1 MKMNGQNFSNHK
13 KYVKGFHGLLFVLLL
28 LLLCGSVSYLFHAPE
43 EQLYPATLMVLL
55 VFTLHVMVWYIR
67 IFPLRAQDRAIRA
80 EERLRYYMLTK
91 KEYPD
96 TLRMS
101 QIIALRFAS
110 DKEFPAL
117 LERAVNEKLS
127 ANDIK
132 MAITN
137 WKGDYYRV

>member
-1 MKMNGQNFSNHK
+1 
-13 KYVKGFHGLLFVLLL
+13 
-28 LLLCGSVSYLFHAPE
+28 
-43 EQLYPATLMVLL
+43 
-55 VFTLHVMVWYIR
+55 MVWYIR

-91 KEYPD
+91 KEYPQ

-110 DKEFPAL
+110 DEEFAAL
-117 LERAVNEKLS
+117 LDRAVKEELS
-127 ANDIK
+127 ANEIK

>member
-1 MKMNGQNFSNHK
+1 
-13 KYVKGFHGLLFVLLL
+13 
-28 LLLCGSVSYLFHAPE
+28 
-43 EQLYPATLMVLL
+43 MVL
-55 VFTLHVMVWYIR
+55 VVVTLHVMAWYIR

-91 KEYPD
+91 KEYPQ

-110 DKEFPAL
+110 DEEFPAL
-117 LERAVNEKLS
+117 SERAVNEKLS
-127 ANDIK
+127 ANAIK